1 MDARDLRL
9 PHLLRDGGLALEAE
23 AGSPVGEPVLEAVG
37 LLPLD
42 VLELGVRQV
51 EVAAAHLVVAV
62 LVPAPAVLGG
72 GGAFIYDVC
81 TERGIGCVD
90 SILNRDG
97 LKRVP

>member
-1 MDARDLRL
+1 MDAADLRL

-51 EVAAAHLVVAV
+51 EVAAAHVVVAV

-72 GGAFIYDVC
+72 HSFMTSAQGK
-81 TERGIGCVD
+81 GIGCVD
-90 SILNRDG
+90 SILYRDG
-97 LKRVP
+97 LKSGP